1 VRQILRRRT
10 EEAQMMINKL
20 LSGLA
25 LTLAVTATAPAVAA
39 QSLPAPE
46 SLTQPGQDQVILE
59 GTVLSTTDQSVLL
72 RTYDGRSVFVNLAG
86 ILPEATPFLTAGQH
100 VAVLGHYGSSGAV
113 FIARDIQP
121 V

>member
-1 VRQILRRRT
+1 
-10 EEAQMMINKL
+10 MIKKL
-20 LSGLA
+20 LSGLVLA
-25 LTLAVTATAPAVAA
+25 LAVTATAAAA
-39 QSLPAPE
+39 QSPPAAGSP
-46 SLTQPGQDQVILE
+46 TQPGQDQVILE

-72 RTYDGRSVFVNLAG
+72 RTHDGRSVFVNLAG

-100 VAVLGHYGSSGAV
+100 VAVLGHYGSSAAV

>member
-1 VRQILRRRT
+1 
-10 EEAQMMINKL
+10 M
-20 LSGLA
+20 
-25 LTLAVTATAPAVAA
+25 
-39 QSLPAPE
+39 
-46 SLTQPGQDQVILE
+46 QDQVILE

-72 RTYDGRSVFVNLAG
+72 RTHDGRSVFVNLAG

-100 VAVLGHYGSSGAV
+100 VAVLGHYGSSAAV

>member
-1 VRQILRRRT
+1 
-10 EEAQMMINKL
+10 MITKL

-25 LTLAVTATAPAVAA
+25 LAVIAAAPAAA
-39 QSLPAPE
+39 QLAPAPPPP
-46 SLTQPGQDQVILE
+46 TQQGQDQVILE

-100 VAVLGHYGSSGAV
+100 VAVLGHFGSSAAV
-113 FIARDIQP
+113 FIARDIQLAG
-121 V
+121 